1 MQNGD
6 SKIYEFNGFRLE
18 AAQRRLLYQGQ
29 SVPLKPKVLDLLLLL
44 VQRRGQLV
52 VKEELMREIWPDA
65 IVEENNITVSMS
77 VLRKALGVD
86 QDKRQFI
93 ETVPRRGYRF
103 LAEVTEISDTPTASE
118 VERFAAPS
126 MVLKDEPIDSLAVL
140 PMQGPGNDPNV
151 EYLSEGITESIINT
165 LSRIRQLRVLA
176 CRRSARVGAGQRVA
190 R

>member
-18 AAQRRLLYQGQ
+18 AAQGRLLYQGQ

-77 VLRKALGVD
+77 VLRKALGVN
-86 QDKRQFI
+86 QDNRQFI
-93 ETVPRRGYRF
+93 ETVPRRGYRPR
-103 LAEVTEISDTPTASE
+103 VR
-118 VERFAAPS
+118 ERVRAALGRP
-126 MVLKDEPIDSLAVL
+126 A
-140 PMQGPGNDPNV
+140 
-151 EYLSEGITESIINT
+151 
-165 LSRIRQLRVLA
+165 
-176 CRRSARVGAGQRVA
+176 RRPCA
-190 R
+190 